1 MLRFFKR
8 STPNLI
14 NNSHASEDFDETL
27 QEACAV
33 ASGNSKNQKT
43 PAEIYRQ
50 IIKNTSWN
58 NL

>member
-1 MLRFFKR
+1 MFRFFK
-8 STPNLI
+8 SSAPSLI
-14 NNSHASEDFDETL
+14 KNSHASEDFDETL

-43 PAEIYRQ
+43 PTKIYRQ